1 MIKKLLEKFGVE
13 KIRKLDTQEK
23 MDNELKKIN
32 EKIKSFE
39 ESPSEKT
46 YMIYNPFMVF
56 CGTDQIDY
64 WFQDFSVDTRTKI
77 KELFN
82 QWIEDNVK
90 VNIQN
95 GSTWRNRIYNE
106 DLYSSDDLKKVIRKQ
121 AGDDHEF
128 LVMDDDDWF
137 VEVFM
142 EKWDERVRN
151 KFLDHLGLL
160 ECDFGFWQSVKDI
173 KEEEWK
179 KLIEEK
185 LK

>member
-1 MIKKLLEKFGVE
+1 
-13 KIRKLDTQEK
+13 
-23 MDNELKKIN
+23 
-32 EKIKSFE
+32 
-39 ESPSEKT
+39 
-46 YMIYNPFMVF
+46 
-56 CGTDQIDY
+56 
-64 WFQDFSVDTRTKI
+64 
-77 KELFN
+77 
-82 QWIEDNVK
+82 
-90 VNIQN
+90 
-95 GSTWRNRIYNE
+95 
-106 DLYSSDDLKKVIRKQ
+106 LKKVIRKQ